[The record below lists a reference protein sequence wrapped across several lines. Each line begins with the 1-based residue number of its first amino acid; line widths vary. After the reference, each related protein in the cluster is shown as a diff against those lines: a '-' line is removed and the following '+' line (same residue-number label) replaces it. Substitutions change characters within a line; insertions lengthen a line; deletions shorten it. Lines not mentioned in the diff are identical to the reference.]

1 MGVVNSIN
9 FVVQEA
15 QICVKIVPFYNVGAV
30 ERNSS
35 GQYVA
40 KRAKL
45 TA

>member
-1 MGVVNSIN
+1 MGVVNSLN

-30 ERNSS
+30 QRKSS